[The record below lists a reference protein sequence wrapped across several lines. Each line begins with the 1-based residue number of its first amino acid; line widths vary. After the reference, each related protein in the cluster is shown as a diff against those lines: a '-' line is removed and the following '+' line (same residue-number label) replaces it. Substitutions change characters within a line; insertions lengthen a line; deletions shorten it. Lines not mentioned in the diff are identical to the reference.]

1 LGFQLIELIRGAG
14 IRVEEAKKA
23 QEAEKLTEAEAER
36 EAKEKDKEAEKRM
49 RQEAEKEKQIIYSLG
64 QIEKVCE
71 ELQAGKMGTKEA
83 LEKLK
88 DLSDKIPE

>member
-1 LGFQLIELIRGAG
+1 ML
-14 IRVEEAKKA
+14 
-23 QEAEKLTEAEAER
+23 
-36 EAKEKDKEAEKRM
+36 

-83 LEKLK
+83 LDKLK